1 MNYCS
6 LQWMPGDWG
15 LWECWGHSWRPLLT
29 GRTRITWSGD
39 PALSWEVPLTSWR
52 WWHRGGGGGGEGLN
66 CHCSWMT
73 NTMTTLGSSI
83 SDRPLHQ
90 RVWRRSFLPAAIST
104 APHTPQTQC
113 THNIRQVHYVLNIIM
128 PFSSV
133 WNPVHTVRYSRVF
146 KDTCYINIFRQVI
159 SLLCNTNVNISGF
172 YICN

>member
-15 LWECWGHSWRPLLT
+15 LWERWGHSWRPPLT

-52 WWHRGGGGGGEGLN
+52 WWHRGGGGGEGLN

-113 THNIRQVHYVLNIIM
+113 THKTSALCTQYNNALFLCVKPSSHCEILQGIQRYVQ
-128 PFSSV
+128 
-133 WNPVHTVRYSRVF
+133 Y
-146 KDTCYINIFRQVI
+146 
-159 SLLCNTNVNISGF
+159 
-172 YICN
+172 